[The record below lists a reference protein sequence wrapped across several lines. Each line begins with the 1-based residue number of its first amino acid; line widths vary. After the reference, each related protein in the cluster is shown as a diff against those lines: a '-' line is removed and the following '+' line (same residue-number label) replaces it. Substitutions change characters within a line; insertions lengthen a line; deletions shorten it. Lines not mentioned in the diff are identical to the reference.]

1 MAEGFT
7 SLIDSVA
14 GLRLADATAEL
25 SGSETDR
32 LNPYQTLVEA
42 TQALIQTAKATAA
55 HAQQVPLTES
65 THTRRGQD
73 IAQLSSVRRTVNA
86 LANTTATFRDAADR
100 YVVAY
105 IKSLAGRET
114 EVQKILSYFDDEL
127 RSIAQGALNN
137 TSDDSSVLREILELC
152 YRQSLHASGT
162 LHFDNYFIPLSEAS
176 LEWPYDPDFESEKY
190 YEHEN
195 RLADEGY
202 AEAF

>member
-25 SGSETDR
+25 SGSETNR

-42 TQALIQTAKATAA
+42 TQALIQTAKATAV
-55 HAQQVPLTES
+55 HAQQLRLTES

-73 IAQLSSVRRTVNA
+73 IAQLSSLRRAVNA

-105 IKSLAGRET
+105 IKSLAGRQT
-114 EVQKILSYFDDEL
+114 EV
-127 RSIAQGALNN
+127 
-137 TSDDSSVLREILELC
+137 
-152 YRQSLHASGT
+152 
-162 LHFDNYFIPLSEAS
+162 
-176 LEWPYDPDFESEKY
+176 
-190 YEHEN
+190 
-195 RLADEGY
+195 
-202 AEAF
+202 